1 MIVGLVFV
9 AQIIN
14 AFRNKGITTTLLAV
28 LVAVLIALIM
38 IIIIESQTRFIEY
51 AAQLLSNAISIKI
64 P

>member
-1 MIVGLVFV
+1 MIAGLVFV

-14 AFRNKGITTTLLAV
+14 VLRNKGISSTLLAV
-28 LVAVLIALIM
+28 IVAVIIALIM

-51 AAQLLSNAISIKI
+51 AAQLLSDTISIKL